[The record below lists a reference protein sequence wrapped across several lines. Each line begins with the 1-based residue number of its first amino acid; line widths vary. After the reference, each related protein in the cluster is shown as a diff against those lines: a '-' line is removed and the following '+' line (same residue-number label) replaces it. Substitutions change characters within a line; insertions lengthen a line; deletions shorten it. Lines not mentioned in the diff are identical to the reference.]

1 MHMYIRLIM
10 GTRIAMDMY
19 YIIASFY
26 IRVRMRLDIAWLY
39 NLAEK
44 FVREGDCT
52 GISPVLLV
60 SLLGTIT
67 HGTK

>member
-1 MHMYIRLIM
+1 MYIRLM
-10 GTRIAMDMY
+10 GTRIAMDMS
-19 YIIASFY
+19 YISARCY
-26 IRVRMRLDIAWLY
+26 IRVRMRLDIDWLY

-52 GISPVLLV
+52 GVSPVLLV